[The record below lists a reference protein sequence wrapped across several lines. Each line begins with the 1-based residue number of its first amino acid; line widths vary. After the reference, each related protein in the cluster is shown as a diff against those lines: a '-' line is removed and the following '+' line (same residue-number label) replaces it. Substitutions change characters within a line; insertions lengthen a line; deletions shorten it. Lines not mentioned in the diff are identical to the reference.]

1 MKVLHLT
8 LKKKWF
14 DLIRSG
20 EKKYEYR
27 QDKPYWRKRLV
38 DENGEGKH
46 FDVVRFK
53 NGYGKESPT
62 MLVEFG
68 GISFTSDK
76 WWTPKHGEEFTGD
89 IIVISLGKVL
99 ED

>member
-14 DLIRSG
+14 DLIKSG
-20 EKKYEYR
+20 EKKHEYR

-46 FDVVRFK
+46 FDIIQFR
-53 NGYGKESPT
+53 NGYSKDAPT
-62 MLVEFG
+62 IFVKCN

-99 ED
+99 D